1 MTQSPPDSRRPS
13 TLQLPTTPI
22 SSRKPST
29 THSTT
34 SCLSSSIPT
43 LKCNICHSVAFNSV
57 LILCG
62 HAFCWSCIYQWFE
75 TQTRNLRESS
85 CPVCGSFASKT
96 ECIPI
101 YNTFE
106 NVNLTDLDGNND
118 PEIPERPM
126 APRNYKINQSLRRT
140 VFERLDNGIERA
152 VEFIIRDPYAILDT
166 ITFVVHAFG
175 LFLFDKIY
183 DNLQPIDYGNT
194 FQVDML
200 NLMKQFCI
208 VLGLFPSMFL
218 LHATALLFQHFVEFL
233 HGFKKFFFFLCI
245 VFGIYILLNIGYFV
259 YKTFSAVKCYFKRVD
274 RRQ

>member
-1 MTQSPPDSRRPS
+1 MSQSHENDLRRRPS
-13 TLQLPTTPI
+13 NLELPQSRKI
-22 SSRKPST
+22 SSTS
-29 THSTT
+29 
-34 SCLSSSIPT
+34 SCLTSSTLPA
-43 LKCNICHSVAFNSV
+43 LKCNICHSDAYNSV

-62 HAFCWSCIYQWFE
+62 HAFCWPCIYQWFE
-75 TQTRNLRESS
+75 TQSRNLRESS
-85 CPVCGSFASKT
+85 CPVCGSFASKN

-106 NVNLTDLDGNND
+106 NHNFTENIQKHPG
-118 PEIPERPM
+118 IPERPL

-152 VEFIIRDPYAILDT
+152 VDFVIQDPYAILNT
-166 ITFVVHAFG
+166 VTFVVHAFG

-183 DNLQPIDYGNT
+183 AGLEPIDENNR

-208 VLGLFPSMFL
+208 VIGLFPSMFL

-233 HGFKKFFFFLCI
+233 HGFKKFFFFVCL
-245 VFGIYILLNIGYFV
+245 VFGIYICLNIGYFV
-259 YKTFSAVKCYFKRVD
+259 YTSFKAMKCYFKRD
-274 RRQ
+274 SRQY